1 MAFENDVIFVLST
14 ESETKSIECDRV
26 AIDDV
31 DVVDDHLT
39 VNLNRHYLRKD
50 HHNNDDN
57 FLFVEWKSLANV
69 TKLDGEQIT
78 KLKY

>member
-14 ESETKSIECDRV
+14 ESETKSIECNRV

-39 VNLNRHYLRKD
+39 VNLNRHYLRKMP
-50 HHNNDDN
+50 
-57 FLFVEWKSLANV
+57 
-69 TKLDGEQIT
+69 
-78 KLKY
+78 